1 MKDGPDT
8 KKSKNQCAQRVQRFK
23 EDQLTEAEEK
33 ALRPFLKVADED
45 DEDEDMTPIPLD
57 FEDEPKY
64 ESFEDLMKKADNL
77 KKEAKEQGSKYEAGI
92 HAVMGTAA
100 TVEQVWS
107 QADEVLTK
115 RRSGMS
121 PLLFE
126 CILYLKFNRDL
137 WGMDDIAEANR
148 RRMNESTQ
156 KWKDKVGDRQVNM
169 SAAVNAWEK
178 EIEAFECAR
187 AASLCF
193 SAIKIVSSLKNE
205 TFVPDSF
212 RGKPLCMDQFRA
224 LFGACRVPELE
235 EKDTVA
241 VNTDSTH

>member
-1 MKDGPDT
+1 MIK
-8 KKSKNQCAQRVQRFK
+8 VQRFK

-33 ALRPFLKVADED
+33 ALTPFLKVQNDD
-45 DEDEDMTPIPLD
+45 DEDEVMLSPTPLD
-57 FEDEPKY
+57 FEEEPQPQY
-64 ESFEDLMKKADNL
+64 EDFKALMEKAGKH
-77 KKEAKEQGSKYEAGI
+77 KKEAKEQGSKYVASI

-115 RRSGMS
+115 RRSNMS

-137 WGMDDIAEANR
+137 WDMDDIAEANR

-169 SAAVNAWEK
+169 RDAVNAWEA
-178 EIEAFECAR
+178 EIE
-187 AASLCF
+187 S
-193 SAIKIVSSLKNE
+193 
-205 TFVPDSF
+205 
-212 RGKPLCMDQFRA
+212 
-224 LFGACRVPELE
+224 
-235 EKDTVA
+235 TVE
-241 VNTDSTH
+241 S